1 MMERLCF
8 LIHLF
13 DGAGAEYDQRH
24 DDIWPEMEEAVAA
37 AGFRNYSLFRLGELA
52 VGYAEC
58 EPDIETV
65 LEKMATFDVEHKWNA
80 SLIHVIKNAAGENG
94 GLINVP
100 EVWHLKMKNSKE

>member
-8 LIHLF
+8 LIHLIE
-13 DGAGAEYDQRH
+13 DTETEYDQRH
-24 DDIWPEMEEAVAA
+24 DDIWPEMEAAVAA

-65 LEKMATFDVEHKWNA
+65 LKKMATFDVEHRWNA
-80 SLIHVIKNAAGENG
+80 SLVHIIKNADSENG
-94 GLINVP
+94 GLLNVP
-100 EVWHLKMKNSKE
+100 EVWHLKMKNSIE

>member
-8 LIHLF
+8 LIHLIE
-13 DGAGAEYDQRH
+13 DTETEYDQRH
-24 DDIWPEMEEAVAA
+24 DDIWPEMEAAVAA

-65 LEKMATFDVEHKWNA
+65 LKKMATFDVEHRWNA
-80 SLIHVIKNAAGENG
+80 SLVHIIKNADSENG

-100 EVWHLKMKNSKE
+100 EVWHLKMKNSIE